1 MIRPWKKISE
11 TPAYRG
17 KFRKMDMVRYELPNG
32 KEKGYEIMRSGQV
45 VVIVALTPDK
55 KVILVEQFRPGP
67 EKVLCEIPAGW
78 RDPDE
83 TPEHAAARELL
94 EETGYEGDLTC
105 VGTTFQS
112 AYSDMTRYMFV
123 AQDCRKVKEPEGD
136 GDEFIEPVLVS
147 LDEFREHLRSGEL
160 TDVAS
165 GYRALDFLKLL

>member
-94 EETGYEGDLTC
+94 EETGYEGDLTF

-112 AYSDMTRYMFV
+112 AYSDMTRHMFV
-123 AQDCRKVKEPEGD
+123 AQNCRKVKEPEGD

-147 LDEFREHLRSGEL
+147 LDEFREHLRSGNL
-160 TDVAS
+160 TDVGS
-165 GYRALDFLKLL
+165 GYRALDCLKLL